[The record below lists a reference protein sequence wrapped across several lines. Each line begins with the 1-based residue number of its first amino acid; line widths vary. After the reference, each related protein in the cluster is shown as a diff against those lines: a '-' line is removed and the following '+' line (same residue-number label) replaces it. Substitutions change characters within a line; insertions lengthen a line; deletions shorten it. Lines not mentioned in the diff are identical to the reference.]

1 MKQSERIQMIRGVSV
16 QVDAESNGEN
26 IFHLS
31 FIIFSLMFYG
41 KKKGVAKSKKK
52 KVTKYISYLKKAFLK
67 SVNIEFIRNKL
78 LLF

>member
-52 KVTKYISYLKKAFLK
+52 SDKIYFVFKKSFLK
-67 SVNIEFIRNKL
+67 ICKYRVHKE
-78 LLF
+78 

>member
-52 KVTKYISYLKKAFLK
+52 SDKIYFVF
-67 SVNIEFIRNKL
+67 
-78 LLF
+78 

>member
-52 KVTKYISYLKKAFLK
+52 VTKYISYLKKSFLK
-67 SVNIEFIRNKL
+67 ICKYRVHKE
-78 LLF
+78 

>member
-41 KKKGVAKSKKK
+41 KKKGVAKS
-52 KVTKYISYLKKAFLK
+52 
-67 SVNIEFIRNKL
+67 
-78 LLF
+78 

>member
-16 QVDAESNGEN
+16 QVDAESNCEN

-52 KVTKYISYLKKAFLK
+52 VTKYISYLKKSFLK
-67 SVNIEFIRNKL
+67 ICKYRVHKE
-78 LLF
+78 

>member
-52 KVTKYISYLKKAFLK
+52 K
-67 SVNIEFIRNKL
+67 
-78 LLF
+78 